1 MKKFRLL
8 NEGVS
13 VIDGFDLL
21 HVSRFVSVCTTTYQN
36 RGLGDSRVNLTDQL
50 HT

>member
-21 HVSRFVSVCTTTYQN
+21 HLSRFVSACTTTVYT
-36 RGLGDSRVNLTDQL
+36 RIEAWAIVE
-50 HT
+50 